1 VSFSKKGDISNC
13 CTASSRYK
21 KPWYGMFSDAPHKT
35 IYRRKILLIW
45 TTWYAGGDVDFIVT
59 AIQSKVWNKLKR
71 GRGSIRGGPTWVA
84 SESIRLEDILT
95 GETFRQCRYFKM
107 KQLEGLKADEIEGF
121 VQENWD
127 KSSVLFSDMSTS
139 CT

>member
-1 VSFSKKGDISNC
+1 MHLIRQSTGE
-13 CTASSRYK
+13 RYFL
-21 KPWYGMFSDAPHKT
+21 YGLSDM
-35 IYRRKILLIW
+35 RE
-45 TTWYAGGDVDFIVT
+45 GDVDFIVT
-59 AIQSKVWNKLKR
+59 ATQSKVWNKLKW
-71 GRGSIRGGPTWVA
+71 GRESIGGGPTWVA